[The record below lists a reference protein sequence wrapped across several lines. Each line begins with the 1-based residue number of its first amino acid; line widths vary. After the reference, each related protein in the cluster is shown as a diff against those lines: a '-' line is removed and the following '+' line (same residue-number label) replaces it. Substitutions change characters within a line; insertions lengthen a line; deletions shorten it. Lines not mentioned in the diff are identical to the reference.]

1 MIEKRSKARR
11 ILMIA
16 PTPFFADR
24 GCHVRIL
31 GEAKALMALGNELLL
46 CTYGLGRDVE
56 SIPTV
61 RTMRIPWYKK
71 LSPGPSIHKIYID
84 LLLLWQVLIA
94 CRKFRPD
101 IIHAHLHEGIAIGK
115 LASKLFNIPLVADLQ
130 GSLTGELVA
139 HKALPEVGWLV
150 RPIQWLE
157 KMINHMPLHLIA
169 SSTHMGRATQQ
180 EFGIP
185 SQRLTTLMDG
195 VDLDIFSPSEPDR
208 ALRASL
214 GIEPDERLVVF
225 IGVLTEYQGIDLLIE
240 SIPQV
245 VKECPKAKFMI
256 IGYPDEERYRERAR
270 ALGVDAYTI
279 FTGKIPYADAPRY
292 LSLAQVAV
300 SPKISTTEA
309 NLKLFTYMAMG
320 LPTVVFDNPVN
331 REILG
336 DLGSYARFGDTAD
349 LAHTLV
355 KLLNNEAEA
364 QQLGA
369 ACRQKAIDDYSWL
382 AVGRQLGSIYDSQ
395 IESPNYAQIKHAGN
409 RWSWFHRFT
418 LNRRIG

>member
-1 MIEKRSKARR
+1 MIENRSKSKK

-31 GEAKALMALGNELLL
+31 GEAKALIALGNELLL
-46 CTYGLGRDVE
+46 CTYGLGRDIE
-56 SIPTV
+56 PIPTV
-61 RTMRIPWYKK
+61 RTMSLPWYKK
-71 LSPGPSIHKIYID
+71 LSPGPSVHKIYVD
-84 LLLLWQVLIA
+84 LLLLWNVLWA
-94 CRKFRPD
+94 CRSFRPD

-115 LASKLFNIPLVADLQ
+115 VASKLFGIPLVADLQ
-130 GSLTGELVA
+130 GSLTAELVA
-139 HKALPEVGWLV
+139 HKALPDVRWLV
-150 RPIQWLE
+150 KPVQWLE
-157 KMINHMPLHLIA
+157 KLINRMPLHLIA
-169 SSTHMGRATQQ
+169 SSTHMGRVTQN
-180 EFGIP
+180 EFDIP
-185 SQRLTTLMDG
+185 AQRLTTLMDG
-195 VDLDIFSPSEPDR
+195 VDLDVFSPGEPDPH
-208 ALRASL
+208 LRGSL
-214 GIEPDERLVVF
+214 GIQPDERVVVF
-225 IGVLTEYQGIDLLIE
+225 IGVLTEYQGIDLLIK

-245 VKECPKAKFMI
+245 VKECPKAKFLI
-256 IGYPDEERYRERAR
+256 IGYPDEEHYRAQAR
-270 ALGVDAYTI
+270 ALGVEEFTL

-336 DLGSYARFGDTAD
+336 DLGSYARFGDVAD
-349 LAHTLV
+349 LARVLTG
-355 KLLNNEAEA
+355 LLNDEEEAR
-364 QQLGA
+364 QLGA

-395 IESPNYAQIKHAGN
+395 IESPNYAHVKHTGN
-409 RWSWFHRFT
+409 RWGWFHRFT
-418 LNRRIG
+418 LNR